1 MGLVTTFLGGRERG
15 SRLSRSGVSRG
26 GAREIRATALNPRT
40 VKGPSHIPERWA
52 KSMSKS
58 VDSRLQPEALPH
70 AEGKVIMWGG
80 SVSLEMG
87 SPAAVQR
94 VT

>member
-1 MGLVTTFLGGRERG
+1 MSPPFLEAGREEAGCRG
-15 SRLSRSGVSRG
+15 QESAVVERG
-26 GAREIRATALNPRT
+26 EIRATALNPRT